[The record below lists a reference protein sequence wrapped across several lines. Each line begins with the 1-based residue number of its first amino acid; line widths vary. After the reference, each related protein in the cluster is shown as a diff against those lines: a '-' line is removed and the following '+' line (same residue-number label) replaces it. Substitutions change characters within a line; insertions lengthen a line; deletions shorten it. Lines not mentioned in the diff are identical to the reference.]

1 MDQCNSNSNS
11 NSSSNNMMNDD
22 GNVSSND
29 TNELSSSN
37 SNSNSNNSKK
47 KNYCLHCLQEVEGC
61 SRCSR
66 CRTAL
71 YCSRGC
77 QEKHWPVH
85 KNSCRDSNDTENSNQ
100 KLQMKATNHLNQG
113 NYMYYIPKTYHH

>member
-1 MDQCNSNSNS
+1 MDQCNSSS

-37 SNSNSNNSKK
+37 SSNSNSNNSKK
-47 KNYCLHCLQEVEGC
+47 MNYCLHCLKEVEGC